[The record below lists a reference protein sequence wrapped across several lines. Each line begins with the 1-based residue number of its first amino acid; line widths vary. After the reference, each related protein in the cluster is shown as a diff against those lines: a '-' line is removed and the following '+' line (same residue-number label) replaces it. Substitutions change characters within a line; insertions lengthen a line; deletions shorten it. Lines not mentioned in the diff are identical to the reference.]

1 MTIYKRTLIATILSL
16 LMTAM
21 TYAGEYKTQGN
32 YVYDIVEY
40 FGHDGKEAVIMGLA
54 PGFKPTGEVVI
65 PGTVTIDGETYPVTK
80 VGDYFNYYNE
90 PPTLPAVFTN
100 LPGLTSVVIPDELT
114 RISPNEFENCP
125 ALKEFKVKSGNKD
138 YFARDGLLYGISSSG
153 NKYLVRIPPAKNLTT
168 FTLPSDIHYAQEYAF
183 AGSTKLKTIVL
194 SGDQVLDGCWQLGN
208 KSIENVD
215 VSKSTYYDPKRS
227 KNGFIFYGGG
237 FASLSS
243 VAPGVKM
250 DSYTVPDDMIY
261 IEDGA
266 FANSSIKKVVL
277 KGENLTGGI
286 PAAAFQCSDIESITI
301 PGSLS
306 YEIFLGAFFNCK
318 KLTSVTLEAHDR
330 SEGEIYRWAFYGCTN
345 LKTVTIESKA
355 PLAIKRYAFNDCQ
368 NLSAFTLPSGATIS
382 HLGEYAFQGC
392 KSLKTFSLLPVKE
405 MEDRYGHQFANSGL
419 TKVNWPSALP
429 EVPKGCFYNCQS
441 LKEVNFK
448 ESTTTVSW
456 DAFRNTA
463 LETLNLAGV
472 SHVLLGA
479 FVDCPDLRKIV
490 IPKNPEPVSICNGFS
505 CDVEGTQLIINTP
518 LRHVVSGNEPMKFS
532 NVDVYTSNNGTA
544 ESTWDIFLPYKLSTI
559 DYDIMT
565 SDWKSVNVPAH
576 TAKAY
581 QEYSVKPVKEMFS
594 YYNDPAKKTATVTSL
609 NPIVSIK
616 GVTIEGIAATQS
628 GNVWSAPKAVISSK
642 DKMNVTIDY
651 TVNGAKMQT
660 TYTEVYSA
668 ASTDDMMM
676 SGYAATSITL
686 NGRTADFG
694 TDTHWNVYTLQGA
707 SVASGSG
714 RSADLGNLPAG
725 MYVIR
730 AGGSALKTIL
740 K

>member
-1 MTIYKRTLIATILSL
+1 MTIYKRTLITAILSL
-16 LMTAM
+16 LMTAA

-54 PGFKPTGEVVI
+54 PGFNPTGEVVI

-90 PPTLPAVFTN
+90 PPILPAVFAN
-100 LPGLTSVVIPDELT
+100 LPGITSVVIPNELT
-114 RISPNEFENCP
+114 YISPNEFENCP
-125 ALKEFKVKSGNKD
+125 ALKEFKVKSGNKEF
-138 YFARDGLLYGISSSG
+138 FARDGLLYGISSSG
-153 NKYLVRIPPAKNLTT
+153 NKYLIRIPPAKNLTT
-168 FTLPSDIHYAQEYAF
+168 FTLPSDIHSAQEYAF
-183 AGSTKLKTIVL
+183 AGSTRLKTVVL
-194 SGDQVLDGCWQLGN
+194 SGDQVLGGCWQLGN

-215 VSKSTYYDPKRS
+215 VSKSTYYDTKRS
-227 KNGFIFYGGG
+227 KNGFLFYGGG
-237 FASLSS
+237 FTSLSS

-261 IEDGA
+261 IEEGA
-266 FANSSIKKVVL
+266 FANSSIKKVEL
-277 KGENLTGGI
+277 TGKNLTGGI
-286 PAAAFQCSDIESITI
+286 MAATFQCSDIESITI
-301 PGSLS
+301 PGGLS
-306 YEIFLGAFFNCK
+306 HMIFLGAFFNCK
-318 KLTSVTLEAHDR
+318 KLTSVTLQAHNR
-330 SEGEIYRWAFYGCTN
+330 SEGEIYRYAFDGCTN

-355 PLAIKRYAFNDCQ
+355 PLTIRRYAFNDCQ
-368 NLSAFTLPSGATIS
+368 SLAAFTLPSGATIP

-392 KSLKTFSLLPVKE
+392 KSLQTFSLLPVKE

-419 TKVNWPSALP
+419 TKVNWPSAIA

-448 ESTTTVSW
+448 ETTTTVGW

-472 SHVLLGA
+472 AHVCAGA
-479 FVDCPDLRKIV
+479 FVDCPKLRKIV
-490 IPKNPEPVSICNGFS
+490 VPKNPEDVSICGGFS
-505 CDVEGTQLIINTP
+505 CDIDGTQLIINTP
-518 LRHVVSGNEPMKFS
+518 LAHVASAADPMKFS
-532 NVDVYTSNNGTA
+532 NVDVYTSNNGSA
-544 ESTWDIFLPYKLSTI
+544 ESTWDIFLPHKLNSTNH
-559 DYDIMT
+559 DIVT

-581 QEYSVKPVKEMFS
+581 QEYSVKSVKEMFS

-628 GNVWSAPKAVISSK
+628 GKVWSAPKAVISGK

-660 TYTEVYSA
+660 SYTEVYSA
-668 ASTDDMMM
+668 ASTDDVMM
-676 SGYAATSITL
+676 SDYAAISITL
-686 NGRTADFG
+686 NDRIADFG
-694 TDTHWNVYTLQGA
+694 TDTTWTVSTLQGG

-714 RSADLGNLPAG
+714 RLADLGNLPAG

>member
-1 MTIYKRTLIATILSL
+1 MTIYKRTLIAAILSL

-90 PPTLPAVFTN
+90 PPTLPAVFAN
-100 LPGLTSVVIPDELT
+100 LPGVTSVVIPNELT
-114 RISPNEFENCP
+114 YISPNEFENCP

-138 YFARDGLLYGISSSG
+138 FFARDGLLYGISSSG
-153 NKYLVRIPPAKNLTT
+153 NKYLIRIPPAKNLTT
-168 FTLPSDIHYAQEYAF
+168 FTLPSDIHSAQEYAF
-183 AGSTKLKTIVL
+183 AGSTRLKTVVL
-194 SGDQVLDGCWQLGN
+194 SDDQVLGGCWQLGN

-215 VSKSTYYDPKRS
+215 VSKSTYYDTKRS
-227 KNGFIFYGGG
+227 KNGFLFYGGG

-261 IEDGA
+261 IEEGA
-266 FANSSIKKVVL
+266 FANSSIKKVEL
-277 KGENLTGGI
+277 TGKNLTGGI
-286 PAAAFQCSDIESITI
+286 MAATFQCSDIESITI
-301 PGSLS
+301 PGDLS
-306 YEIFLGAFFNCK
+306 HMIFLGAFFNCK
-318 KLTSVTLEAHDR
+318 KLTSVTLQAHNR
-330 SEGEIYRWAFYGCTN
+330 SEGEIYRYAFDGCTN

-355 PLAIKRYAFNDCQ
+355 PLTIRRYAFNDCQ
-368 NLSAFTLPSGATIS
+368 SLSAFTLPSVATIP

-392 KSLKTFSLLPVKE
+392 KSLQTFSLLPVKE

-441 LKEVNFK
+441 LKEVNLK
-448 ESTTTVSW
+448 ETTTTVAW

-463 LETLNLAGV
+463 IETLNLAGV
-472 SHVLLGA
+472 AHVCAGA
-479 FVDCPDLRKIV
+479 FVDCPKLRKIV
-490 IPKNPEPVSICNGFS
+490 VPKNPDDVSICGGFS

-518 LRHVVSGNEPMKFS
+518 LAHVASAADPMKFS
-532 NVDVYTSNNGTA
+532 NVDVYTSNNGSA
-544 ESTWDIFLPYKLSTI
+544 ESTWDIFLPHKLNSTNH
-559 DYDIMT
+559 DIVT
-565 SDWKSVNVPAH
+565 SDWKSVNVPAY

-609 NPIVSIK
+609 NSLVSIK
-616 GVTIEGIAATQS
+616 GVTIEGVAATQN
-628 GNVWSAPKAVISSK
+628 GNVWSAPKAVISGK

-668 ASTDDMMM
+668 ASTDDMAI
-676 SGYAATSITL
+676 SDDSVISITL

-694 TDTHWNVYTLQGA
+694 TDTTWTVYTLQGG

-714 RSADLGNLPAG
+714 RTADLGNLPAG